1 MKNKLLLLSA
11 ILFSLSLFAQE
22 RPDRQRGTVIEGRVL
37 EINES
42 KPMEFANVVL
52 FSSEDS
58 SQITGTVTN
67 SDGIFVLENVS
78 PGNYYLRA
86 SFIGFDDNFVNSIVV
101 NRPGRIDLGEIFL
114 SPKSYGVD
122 DVVVSG
128 ERAPISYEIDK
139 KVINVS
145 QQFTAS
151 SGSAIEV
158 LENVPSVTV
167 DIEGNVSLRGS
178 GNFTV
183 LIDGRPTILEPSE
196 ALQQI
201 PASSIENI
209 EIITNP
215 SAKYDPEG
223 TAGIIN
229 IVMKKS
235 EIAGI
240 SGIFDLNGGL
250 NESYGAE
257 AILDYKTQNT
267 HTNFGIDYNDRIF
280 DLTDLER
287 NWTENNGSR
296 YYTNSSGNAN
306 RGRESFSLR
315 GSFTYNL
322 TSNDFFTIG
331 GRYRDSDSKR
341 NSTLGY
347 EEWSTANTNVNF
359 YNSISDRSRGGYS
372 YSVFGN
378 YTHNFAGEG
387 HQLIAEIDFDYDDS
401 DESTLSELIQQGQ
414 IVSGRK
420 TTESGPGRELQ
431 AKADYTLPLG
441 KESKFEAG
449 YQAEFDLSE
458 ERTGLFN
465 FDVNVQDFV
474 EDPQYSNNT
483 KYDKNEQAIYSM
495 YSNKIGDL
503 GFQFG
508 FRTEYTGRSIELVK
522 TGDQFKIDRWDYFP
536 SAHFSYEFLDNHQM
550 MTSYTRR
557 INRPR
562 GWELEPFE
570 TWIDAYNVRT
580 GNPALNP
587 EYIDSYELGYQ
598 TILGKSVF
606 SIEAYYRITNNKIE
620 RIRSAYDDNITLS
633 SVDNVGKDYSLGT
646 ELFFNFDPVSIW
658 NVNLMGNLYDYK
670 ITGVLRDQDFSRSSF
685 NWNARFNNR
694 IKIGKLTQIQF
705 NLIYNSPSVSSQGRY
720 EDFFYS
726 NIAVKHEFFDRM
738 LSATIQV
745 RDIFGTA
752 KREYTFEG
760 EDFYRYAYFT
770 RESPMVMLNLRF
782 NINNYKSERR
792 NGGEGMDMGEGG
804 DF

>member
-1 MKNKLLLLSA
+1 MKTKLFLLFTA
-11 ILFSLSLFAQE
+11 ILIINLNAQQ
-22 RPDRQRGTVIEGRVL
+22 RPGRGGAVIEGRVL
-37 EINES
+37 EVIDS
-42 KPMEFANVVL
+42 KPMEFANIVL

-58 SQITGTVTN
+58 SQVTGTITN
-67 SDGIFVLENVS
+67 ESGYFKLENVRR
-78 PGNYYLRA
+78 GNYYLRA
-86 SFIGFDDNFVNSIVV
+86 SFIGFDDKFIESVV
-101 NRPGRIDLGEIFL
+101 VKGPNTIDLGDISL
-114 SPKSYGVD
+114 APKSYGVD

-145 QQFTAS
+145 EQFTAT
-151 SGSAIEV
+151 SGTAIEV
-158 LENVPSVTV
+158 LENVPSITV

-183 LIDGRPTILEPSE
+183 LIDGRPTILEASE

-201 PASSIENI
+201 PASAIENI

-235 EIAGI
+235 DIAGM
-240 SGIFDLNGGL
+240 SGILDLNGGL
-250 NESYGAE
+250 NDKYGAE
-257 AILDYKTQNT
+257 LLLDYKTSSFQSNL
-267 HTNFGIDYNDRIF
+267 GIDYNNRLF
-280 DLTDLER
+280 DMTDSEE
-287 NWTENNGSR
+287 NWTENSGTR
-296 YYTNSSGNAN
+296 FYTNSNGTAN

-315 GSFTYNL
+315 GSIAHNFTRTDIL
-322 TSNDFFTIG
+322 TLG
-331 GRYRDSDSKR
+331 ARYRDRESIR

-347 EEWSTANTNVNF
+347 EEWSSTNPNIEF

-378 YTHNFAGEG
+378 YLHNFGSKG
-387 HQLIAEIDFDYDDS
+387 HELIADFDFDYDNS
-401 DESTLSELIQQGQ
+401 DEKTLSELMQSGQ

-420 TTESGPGRELQ
+420 TTESGPGKEFRGKL
-431 AKADYTLPLG
+431 DYTLPLDE
-441 KESKFEAG
+441 ESKFEAG
-449 YQAEFDLSE
+449 YQGEIDLSE

-465 FDVNVQDFV
+465 FDSTAQGFV
-474 EDPQYSNNT
+474 EDPQFSNNT
-483 KYDKNEQAIYSM
+483 KYDKNEQAIYTM
-495 YSNKIGDL
+495 YSNKLGSF

-508 FRTEYTGRSIELVK
+508 FRTEYTGRSITLVK
-522 TGDQFKIDRWDYFP
+522 TADEFKIDRWDYFP
-536 SAHFSYEFLDNHQM
+536 SAHFSYEIVDNHQV

-580 GNPALNP
+580 GNPALDP
-587 EYIDSYELGYQ
+587 EYIDSYEMGYQ
-598 TILGKSVF
+598 TFLGKFLFSV
-606 SIEAYYRITNNKIE
+606 EGYYRITNNKIE
-620 RIRSAYDDNITLS
+620 RIRSVYDDNITLS
-633 SVDNVGKDYSLGT
+633 SVDNIGKDYSLGT
-646 ELFFNFDPVSIW
+646 ELFLNFDPIQAW

-670 ITGVLRDQDFSRSSF
+670 IEGAFNNTDFSRSSF
-685 NWNARFNNR
+685 NWSIRFNNG
-694 IKIGKLTQIQF
+694 IKIGKLTQIQV
-705 NLIYNSPSVSSQGRY
+705 NSIYNSPTVSSQGRV
-720 EDFFYS
+720 EDFFYA
-726 NIAVKHEFFDRM
+726 NFAIKHEFFDKM
-738 LSATIQV
+738 LSATLQV

-752 KREYTFEG
+752 KREYTYEG

-770 RESPMVMLNLRF
+770 RESPMIMLNLRF

-792 NGGEGMDMGEGG
+792 NGESGGMDMGDGG